1 MCDNLRRALQFR
13 SKGIAER
20 RESVTLIEWI
30 NLRGKRL
37 DRSPFTFLNR
47 VRRHL
52 RNYSCF
58 CPVTQRGKAKV
69 DLPLD
74 GFFNKSLLRSK
85 IKQNNSIRTIKR
97 PQLHA
102 SCTWTNFLLHPTK
115 KKKKIP
121 CQISLTQD
129 GDFEIGFKARGRYY
143 LQLLSREAQLQIA
156 PLYRFSLGMSYT
168 CWYEHTVVQ
177 CCTHYACNW
186 GRLLHHDTRALNFY
200 PFAYKSA
207 ASCVLNSAT
216 SKSRKCLVYMSSEID
231 SAQVRSQ
238 WAVISLC
245 SVSTAEWLWD
255 MKQTVLVAICVVGA
269 NHQWHCSWWIF

>member
-1 MCDNLRRALQFR
+1 MPAAPEQ
-13 SKGIAER
+13 
-20 RESVTLIEWI
+20 T
-30 NLRGKRL
+30 
-37 DRSPFTFLNR
+37 
-47 VRRHL
+47 
-52 RNYSCF
+52 SC
-58 CPVTQRGKAKV
+58 CI
-69 DLPLD
+69 L
-74 GFFNKSLLRSK
+74 
-85 IKQNNSIRTIKR
+85 
-97 PQLHA
+97 
-102 SCTWTNFLLHPTK
+102 WK
-115 KKKKIP
+115 KKKNPLSNITHPGWWLRNWLQGKR
-121 CQISLTQD
+121 SLLPT
-129 GDFEIGFKARGRYY
+129 AR
-143 LQLLSREAQLQIA
+143 SREAQLQIA

-200 PFAYKSA
+200 PFVYKSA

>member
-1 MCDNLRRALQFR
+1 MNLYYLIDTKSSPSWKWRQCQTEWVQPNINQNVCDNLRRALQFR

-20 RESVTLIEWI
+20 RESVTLREWI

-102 SCTWTNFLLHPTK
+102 SCTWTNFLLHPMK
-115 KKKKIP
+115 KKKNPLSNITHPGCWLRNWLQGKR
-121 CQISLTQD
+121 SLLPTAAESWSSAPNRTPLSLFF
-129 GDFEIGFKARGRYY
+129 GYELHLLIWTHCCAV
-143 LQLLSREAQLQIA
+143 LHTLCMQLGQ
-156 PLYRFSLGMSYT
+156 
-168 CWYEHTVVQ
+168 
-177 CCTHYACNW
+177 
-186 GRLLHHDTRALNFY
+186 
-200 PFAYKSA
+200 
-207 ASCVLNSAT
+207 AT
-216 SKSRKCLVYMSSEID
+216 SSWHACLELLP
-231 SAQVRSQ
+231 
-238 WAVISLC
+238 LC
-245 SVSTAEWLWD
+245 V
-255 MKQTVLVAICVVGA
+255 
-269 NHQWHCSWWIF
+269 